1 MLDLKRVIFFYPHS
15 LCLRLK
21 EDGFEKAFKAA
32 NITCITPEYNW
43 ADNLHAAK
51 KKKKKIF
58 DGGFDAIVYPE
69 PSSEILRHP
78 RAESW
83 WGLGSTKV
91 INIFTVLDMLRD
103 MGAPLLPCNM
113 TFHDHFDEE
122 TTLLLKP
129 DALVMEILRLR
140 DQHKKKNDLST
151 E

>member
-32 NITCITPEYNW
+32 NIRCITPEYNW
-43 ADNLHAAK
+43 ADNLQEAENYA
-51 KKKKKIF
+51 KKIF

-69 PSSEILRHP
+69 PGSEILRHP
-78 RAESW
+78 LAESW
-83 WGLGSTKV
+83 WGLDRAKV
-91 INIFTVLDMLRD
+91 INIFTVFDMLRD